1 MTQTDRSK
9 FPGRNLFAAIGR
21 AFDPE
26 LRQRFGITVPEW
38 RVILMLAHRPGV
50 SMAEITDV
58 WSMDK
63 MAVSRAVG
71 RLEREGLIRR
81 APSEADR
88 RRFALELTAAGRNLF
103 DRIDPVATVR
113 YQTIL
118 TELSDADRAALAE
131 LLNRLIA
138 ATEGPLEADAGP
150 PH

>member
-1 MTQTDRSK
+1 MIGVGGWLPVRDQNGALQTHLS
-9 FPGRNLFAAIGR
+9 P
-21 AFDPE
+21 
-26 LRQRFGITVPEW
+26 W
-38 RVILMLAHRPGV
+38 
-50 SMAEITDV
+50 
-58 WSMDK
+58 
-63 MAVSRAVG
+63 
-71 RLEREGLIRR
+71 
-81 APSEADR
+81 
-88 RRFALELTAAGRNLF
+88 FALELTAAGRNLF